1 MLLSAHNELDEW
13 LSREETRE
21 ESLQDIS
28 QNYILENQRK
38 LEFWQGV
45 FPILILLRII
55 FLIAAF
61 VVVVKL
67 AIRLCSKE
75 RIYKKPNLK
84 NIAIYAE
91 PEPEEPAIYQARHGE
106 WSPTGWVYDRDTQK
120 WDPPEYLAEESARK
134 WRWNEEKRIWVD
146 QDKEERL
153 QRYREYR
160 KSQGNGPTYEE
171 WKAARL
177 AEEKEKHSEV

>member
-55 FLIAAF
+55 FLIAEF

-67 AIRLCSKE
+67 AIIL
-75 RIYKKPNLK
+75 
-84 NIAIYAE
+84 
-91 PEPEEPAIYQARHGE
+91 
-106 WSPTGWVYDRDTQK
+106 
-120 WDPPEYLAEESARK
+120 
-134 WRWNEEKRIWVD
+134 
-146 QDKEERL
+146 
-153 QRYREYR
+153 
-160 KSQGNGPTYEE
+160 
-171 WKAARL
+171 
-177 AEEKEKHSEV
+177 